1 MVLSELTNK
10 ELKGILRENDVRN
23 YSKLNKKGLLKKVNQ
38 LIKAQN
44 GGGKKNGKGKNKK
57 YTFKDLIGGKPI
69 NSPLQGATSQSATP
83 QGDTPQGSAPQSV
96 TPQGANAASKGANSS
111 VSDSSPISTNGPSA
125 PPLDPSENSSEA
137 LQQNNP
143 LSNEQR
149 QILKNNKYMQLKQ
162 KNNAAREKGETPVP
176 RLARN
181 AIRENYGEQPITTPS
196 DANVKSNKTK
206 ECGPC
211 SIQ

>member
-1 MVLSELTNK
+1 
-10 ELKGILRENDVRN
+10 
-23 YSKLNKKGLLKKVNQ
+23 
-38 LIKAQN
+38 
-44 GGGKKNGKGKNKK
+44 
-57 YTFKDLIGGKPI
+57 
-69 NSPLQGATSQSATP
+69 
-83 QGDTPQGSAPQSV
+83 
-96 TPQGANAASKGANSS
+96 
-111 VSDSSPISTNGPSA
+111 
-125 PPLDPSENSSEA
+125 
-137 LQQNNP
+137 
-143 LSNEQR
+143 
-149 QILKNNKYMQLKQ
+149 MQLKL

>member
-181 AIRENYGEQPITTPS
+181 AIIENYEEQPIITPS